1 MSTFTLNIPLWSPN
15 MFRGSYSCRP
25 RWSEAGHERAD
36 NLYKRIWRGLIIFH
50 LQDYWRQLRGK
61 KGSQS
66 RSGIQCFNNANS
78 PVWEVRC
85 CSCSCGRLQSQLLL
99 SVVSGRRSK
108 WSWRRRSWKCNVTA
122 RWGKGRGVSISV
134 KVALLA
140 GLGFTL
146 IACLISAA
154 RRTDFFHQS
163 VFEVV
168 SPCFSL
174 WNPDE
179 HNY

>member
-1 MSTFTLNIPLWSPN
+1 MSTFTLNIPLRSPN
-15 MFRGSYSCRP
+15 TFRGSYSCRP

-85 CSCSCGRLQSQLLL
+85 CSCGRLQSQLLL

-122 RWGKGRGVSISV
+122 RWEKGRGVSVSV

-168 SPCFSL
+168 SPCFSF
-174 WNPDE
+174 WWT
-179 HNY
+179 